1 MIDLK
6 MMASVH
12 SRILMDDFDKLESYV
27 PRNYKNMMRRD
38 WIHACIMAAYAM
50 ELDSDEKQERFI
62 DWNDSLNRL
71 ILEPDKLIEHDV
83 NTGRTAGSIASIACA
98 NGCDDRFA
106 PLLTNVDGAHVPEIG
121 FMFKRI
127 MSEFNERIDDNA
139 HVDKDMLMDAFNN
152 MMDGY
157 PVGTAVEFALTAI

>member
-1 MIDLK
+1 
-6 MMASVH
+6 
-12 SRILMDDFDKLESYV
+12 MDDFDKLELYV
-27 PRNYKNMMRRD
+27 PWNYKNMMRRD
-38 WIHACIMAAYAM
+38 WIHACIMAAYVM

-62 DWNDSLNRL
+62 DWNDSVSRL
-71 ILEPDKLIEHDV
+71 ILEPDKLIEHDE
-83 NTGRTAGSIASIACA
+83 NTDRTVESIASIACA
-98 NGCDDRFA
+98 NGYDDRFA
-106 PLLTNVDGAHVPEIG
+106 SLLTDVDGAHVPEIG

-139 HVDKDMLMDAFNN
+139 HVNKDMLMDAFNN